1 MKKFS
6 ILLAVS
12 AAIFAASCSKQAPDW
27 DQIDCQ
33 RVNFYTQRYTDST
46 LSIKIGEE
54 LLTWP
59 QNNTSN
65 LLCGSEL
72 AKDIKD
78 LPRGVT
84 LCDVDGTTYFNYYY
98 FKIE

>member
-12 AAIFAASCSKQAPDW
+12 AAIFAASCSKQAQDW
-27 DQIDCQ
+27 DQVDCR
-33 RVNFYTQRYTDST
+33 RVNFYTQRYSDST
-46 LSIKIGEE
+46 LAIKIGDST
-54 LLTWP
+54 LIWP
-59 QNNTSN
+59 QNNASN
-65 LLCGSEL
+65 ELCGSEL

-84 LCDVDGTTYFNYYY
+84 LCDADGTTYFNYYY
-98 FKIE
+98 FIIE